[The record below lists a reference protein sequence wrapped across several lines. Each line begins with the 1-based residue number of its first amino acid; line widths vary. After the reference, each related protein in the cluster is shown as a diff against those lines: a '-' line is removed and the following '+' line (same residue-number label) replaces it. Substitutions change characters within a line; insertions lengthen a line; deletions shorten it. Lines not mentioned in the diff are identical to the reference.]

1 MANGTASATVPPM
14 SSSRDFQALGE
25 RLEALA
31 TRNGWEKFHTPAN
44 LSRALAVEVGE
55 LNELFLWD
63 GHPRSHPE
71 LNDEIAD
78 CLLYLLRLAQVTGVD
93 PLAAAHAKM
102 DVNERRVW
110 NADGRR
116 DKTK

>member
-1 MANGTASATVPPM
+1 MNPE
-14 SSSRDFQALGE
+14 RDFQKLDE
-25 RLEALA
+25 RLEALSA
-31 TRNGWEKFHTPAN
+31 KNGWEKFHTPAN

-63 GHPRSHPE
+63 GHARSHPE

-78 CLLYLLRLAQVTGVD
+78 CLLYLLRLAQVAGID

-102 DVNERRVW
+102 DVNELRVW

-116 DKTK
+116 DKTR

>member
-1 MANGTASATVPPM
+1 MT
-14 SSSRDFQALGE
+14 SSRDFQNLGE
-25 RLEALA
+25 RLEALSA
-31 TRNGWEKFHTPAN
+31 KNGWEKFHTPGN
-44 LSRALAVEVGE
+44 LARALSVEVGE

-63 GHPRSHPE
+63 GEPRSTAA

-78 CLLYLLRLAQVTGVD
+78 CLLFLLRLAQVSGVD
-93 PLAAAHAKM
+93 PVAVAHAKM
-102 DVNERRVW
+102 DENERRVW